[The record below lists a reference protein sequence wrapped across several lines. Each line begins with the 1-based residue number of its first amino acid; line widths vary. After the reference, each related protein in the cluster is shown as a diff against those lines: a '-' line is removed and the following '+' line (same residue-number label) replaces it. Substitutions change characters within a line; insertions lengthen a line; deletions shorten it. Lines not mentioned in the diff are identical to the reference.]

1 MAFWSK
7 RDYMADPFTEVH
19 RLIQEALRELVWES
33 VEHDLDVEYADESI
47 ASSWDVSET
56 DTPTTLDE
64 FLQALELIHDQFE
77 WKLIP
82 EPHPLPEQRKTPR
95 LALRGKPKR
104 APEIIALD
112 PVAAVCYAQTGQ
124 LHEWYKAGVLL
135 GLDLFDT
142 AGLVASSN
150 DNTFSGSKGQ
160 RKPEDKLIAIRRR
173 ILEAVGMVV
182 QKRAAGRA

>member
-1 MAFWSK
+1 MTDAF
-7 RDYMADPFTEVH
+7 AEVH

-33 VEHDLDVEYADESI
+33 VEHDLDVDYADESI
-47 ASSWDVSET
+47 AASWDVIDA
-56 DTPTTLDE
+56 DTPTTIEE

-82 EPHPLPEQRKTPR
+82 EPHPMPEHRKEPR
-95 LALRGKPKR
+95 LALRGTPKQ
-104 APEIIALD
+104 APETTTLD

-124 LHEWYKAGVLL
+124 MYAWHKAGVLL

-150 DNTFSGSKGQ
+150 DNTSSGSTGQ
-160 RKPEDKLIAIRRR
+160 RKPDDKLVAIRTRM
-173 ILEAVGMVV
+173 LEAVGMAVR
-182 QKRAAGRA
+182 KRAAGRG